1 MDTPSSL
8 GRKTETEAWKSLVH
22 VCRRWRTVVF
32 GSPRRLN
39 LRLVCSPKTPAR
51 DTLDVWPALP
61 LLIQGRITL
70 SSDVD
75 NIIVALGRT
84 HRVCQVILWGLADR
98 GLEKILAAMQVPFP
112 ELTEVGLTSHGGG
125 TPPVVPDSF
134 LGGSAPHLRIFQLH
148 GVPFP
153 GLPKLLLST
162 THLVY
167 LSLDNIPHSGYVSPG
182 AMTAL
187 LSVLSSLE
195 TLHLRF
201 QSPQSRPDWEIR
213 RPAPPKRFA
222 IPVLERFEFKGVI
235 EYLEDLV
242 TFIDAPQRID
252 IRNWFGRTMPSRT
265 PYGWNSCFHFVE

>member
-1 MDTPSSL
+1 
-8 GRKTETEAWKSLVH
+8 
-22 VCRRWRTVVF
+22 
-32 GSPRRLN
+32 
-39 LRLVCSPKTPAR
+39 
-51 DTLDVWPALP
+51 
-61 LLIQGRITL
+61 
-70 SSDVD
+70 VD

-242 TFIDAPQRID
+242 TFIDAPQLDHLLITFFNQID
-252 IRNWFGRTMPSRT
+252 FDCPRLAQFISHTPILADWYIHVEFDDSTASVRLSSPFLNDSVIQISCGEPDWQLSSVAQVCSSCWPFLSRAEDL
-265 PYGWNSCFHFVE
+265 YIEHRYSLLV